1 MSRRRPD
8 GGGPWAAA
16 ETTPWLPRAPAV
28 VPRLAAATALCAGA
42 VEAAAVSL
50 AVIVFDRTGSTA
62 WVSVALVGSLGV
74 SALLGP
80 LGGVI
85 ADRYPRRTVMALVAA
100 ADAVIFGLVGFVPET
115 WQMIALSALG
125 AVVLLPFEGS
135 ATALIPTLVKD
146 DRLPA
151 ATSTIAAAQQ
161 TATLLGPVA
170 AGVGVGVAGRTPVY
184 LVVSGLFLAAAVAV
198 RALPSV
204 PVAPSGG
211 TMRMHLREGM
221 RALVSDR
228 VILTTTAAAT
238 LLIGFSAATLV
249 AGVAFSQ
256 EELDAGEAGYGFMV
270 SAWGGGMVAGSL
282 IGGRLL
288 RRHSALL
295 LIGGGLLLA
304 GISLA
309 SVAAA
314 PTLGVTLVALAVGG
328 FGNGAMNTSE
338 MVLYQRRI
346 PNAVLGRVRSAAVA
360 LLRVA
365 YAVSFVIGGAVAHAA
380 GSRAVFAAAGIG
392 IILTAL
398 PVLGLLVTR
407 REQAPGEPQEPSG

>member
-1 MSRRRPD
+1 
-8 GGGPWAAA
+8 
-16 ETTPWLPRAPAV
+16 
-28 VPRLAAATALCAGA
+28 
-42 VEAAAVSL
+42 VEAAAVAL
-50 AVIVFDRTGSTA
+50 ALIVFARTGSTA
-62 WVSVALVGSLGV
+62 WVSAALVGSLGL

-80 LGGVI
+80 FGGVI
-85 ADRYPRRTVMALVAA
+85 ADRYPRRTVMALVTA
-100 ADAVIFGLVGFVPET
+100 ADAVIFALIAVVPET

-135 ATALIPTLVKD
+135 ATALIPTLVSD
-146 DRLPA
+146 EELPS

-161 TATLLGPVA
+161 TATLLGPVI
-170 AGVGVGVAGRTPVY
+170 AGVGVAAVGRAPVY
-184 LVVSGLFLAAAVAV
+184 LAVGGAFLAAAVAV
-198 RALPSV
+198 RTLPSI
-204 PVAPSGG
+204 PVAASTG
-211 TMRMHLREGM
+211 TFAADVREGM

-249 AGVAFSQ
+249 AGVAFSE
-256 EELDAGEAGYGFMV
+256 EELGAGEAGYGLMV

-288 RRHSALL
+288 QRHSPLL
-295 LIGGGLLLA
+295 LIGGGLLVA

-314 PTLGVTLVALAVGG
+314 PDIAVTLVALAVGG
-328 FGNGAMNTSE
+328 FGNGAMNTAE

-346 PNAVLGRVRSAAVA
+346 PNALLGRVRAAAVA
-360 LLRVA
+360 ALRVA
-365 YAVSFVIGGAVAHAA
+365 YAVSFVIGGALAQAA
-380 GSRAVFAAAGIG
+380 GSRAVFAVAGIG
-392 IILTAL
+392 IVLTAI

-407 REQAPGEPQEPSG
+407 REQARAEPPAPSG